1 VNGLCTR
8 GCGAAST
15 RALASSVMLESVAG
29 RLLLAA
35 PSLEDPNFMRTV
47 VLVGVH
53 NEEGAMG
60 VVLNRPSASAVGE
73 AVPQLSEA
81 VGSEATV
88 YVGGPVQPGSIV
100 CLAEFLEPTA
110 AALLVMGRIGFP
122 APDVVVED
130 LAQTTSRGRV
140 FAGYAGW
147 GEGQLD
153 GELESGDWIVLD
165 GQPQDV
171 FTESPDALWSDVL
184 TRNGGRYALI
194 ARMPL
199 DPNLN

>member
-1 VNGLCTR
+1 MMV
-8 GCGAAST
+8 
-15 RALASSVMLESVAG
+15 ESVAG

-35 PSLEDPNFMRTV
+35 PTLEDPNFLRTV

-73 AVPQLSEA
+73 AVPQLSDA
-81 VGSEATV
+81 VGRDATV

-100 CLAEFLEPTA
+100 CLAEFVEPEA

-122 APDVVVED
+122 PPDVVVED

-147 GEGQLD
+147 GEGQLE

-171 FTESPDALWSDVL
+171 FTDSPDALWSDVL

-194 ARMPL
+194 ARMPI
-199 DPNLN
+199 DPSLN